1 MGFRHRVARA
11 IASVANMLV
20 EEEGTLVVDTTNKK
34 LFYHD
39 GLQIGGHELG
49 GGAGAD
55 QGTILDIMK
64 TAAYSVSDWESVD
77 WNTITAPG
85 LHPKALRIDAANG
98 PNPLDPNYYVCTNF
112 YNNNPFYASDLVLR
126 QEAKPM
132 PDASS
137 AAGFVEHVEYYRFG
151 ILNAGVVTWSPW
163 FTITAGSR
171 TLTMNSGA
179 STQADARLGRQ
190 VKSIV
195 INMISNITAFN
206 VLAES
211 DYSAVIPVLFIQDA
225 TGGRSVA
232 SWNVALNIRPGEIPF
247 IDKRPNAVTIMHAH
261 VVKGKGVYL
270 DYATEPKG
278 LTVAST
284 TADVS
289 STVVALADVTQLAV
303 KLEANCTY
311 EVDCWIQFTSAATTT
326 GLQLG
331 YTSPNATLAFL
342 EIMVS
347 LRNTASTASVQQL
360 LFPAAAQANNGV
372 VIGTGVSVINS
383 PHTARISGI
392 LKVGTIGGT
401 FVPRF
406 AAEIAATSVTIKAG
420 SLIKLKRIQ

>member
-55 QGTILDIMK
+55 PGTLLDSMK

-85 LHPKALRIDAANG
+85 LHPKVLRSDAANG
-98 PNPLDPNYYVCTNF
+98 PNPLAPDYYTCTNYYNS
-112 YNNNPFYASDLVLR
+112 NPIYVTDLVLR

-132 PDASS
+132 YDSVASG
-137 AAGFVEHVEYYRFG
+137 AGEHSSYYRFG
-151 ILNAGVVTWSPW
+151 SLNSGVTAWSPW
-163 FTITAGSR
+163 YYDSPAARGSVLTSSAGLQIDIR
-171 TLTMNSGA
+171 K
-179 STQADARLGRQ
+179 GRQ
-190 VKSIV
+190 YKSV
-195 INMISNITAFN
+195 VVNMVSNITLLSVWFEN
-206 VLAES
+206 
-211 DYSAVIPVLFIQDA
+211 DYNAVIPIVFIQDA
-225 TGGRSVA
+225 TGGRTIGGYNA
-232 SWNVALNIRPGEIPF
+232 AYNVRANEIPF
-247 IDKRPNAVTIMHAH
+247 LDKRRNAVTIMYLHCIKD
-261 VVKGKGVYL
+261 KGCYL
-270 DYATEPKG
+270 EYKTMPEG
-278 LTVAST
+278 LVVAST

-303 KLEANCTY
+303 TLEANCTY

-392 LKVGTIGGT
+392 LKVGTTGGT